1 MPMSMSM
8 GGDHTPPE
16 VLKMRPWFIAVLCF
30 QFVLMVLRFSMPDIW
45 GGFYMLILLA
55 IGGYAVKDGVN
66 VMFTSY
72 YGFMALITGIFD
84 LVAFIDMMAKG
95 MPFFLPG
102 MFWRNIQV
110 IGLCLSCPTCL
121 VGAFLSYK
129 IYSLNDAASLPYAAQ
144 EPSGGGGGGFFGG
157 GTEYGT
163 GGGAPVSRPTES
175 FQAFQGSGNKLGAN

>member
-8 GGDHTPPE
+8 GGSEPPPA
-16 VLKMRPWFIAVLCF
+16 VLKLKPWFIAVLCF

-55 IGGYAVKDGVN
+55 IGAYACKDGVN

-95 MPFFLPG
+95 MPFFIPG
-102 MFWRNIQV
+102 LFWRNIQV
-110 IGLCLSCPTCL
+110 MGLMLSCPTCL
-121 VGAFLSYK
+121 IGAFLSYR
-129 IYSLNDAASLPYAAQ
+129 IYSLNDAASLPY
-144 EPSGGGGGGFFGG
+144 SGGAQNDQSSGGGFFGG

-163 GGGAPVSRPTES
+163 ETRAASPAT
-175 FQAFQGSGNKLGAN
+175 FNAFQGSGNKLGQ